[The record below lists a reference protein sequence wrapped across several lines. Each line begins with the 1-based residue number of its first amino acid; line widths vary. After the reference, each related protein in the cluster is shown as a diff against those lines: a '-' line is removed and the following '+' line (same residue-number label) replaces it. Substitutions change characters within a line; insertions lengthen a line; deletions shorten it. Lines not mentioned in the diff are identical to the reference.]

1 MVRLLSGLALCFFAL
16 ALAAL
21 PTRATDQASPAA
33 EQPPALQEPAPADDE
48 ADDSEESSDDES
60 DKDEAKESDAKED
73 SAKSDAD
80 EESADKEDD
89 AKSDEDEAKD
99 DAKSD
104 DEAKPDD
111 KPKKTDP
118 DSKDAEK
125 EDAKP
130 AAKKEEEKKPET
142 HKVETKDLKIEVELD
157 GVFVAEEMEE
167 VALRPKVWASFKVE
181 EAVAHGARVRKGDV
195 LVKFDDEDIEQA
207 INEKSLDERL
217 GELALMEAE
226 EDFPRHEKSTDLEY
240 QLAKRSYEQDVDEY
254 DRFQKV
260 MRELSE
266 KMANY
271 YLKSA
276 QQELDNAREELE
288 QLQQMYEA
296 DELTEETEEIVL
308 KRQKFQV
315 EMAEFYLEYS
325 KINHDY
331 TLNVSIPRREEL
343 LSMSVEQS
351 KLAFDRAKMT
361 KSLGLS
367 RERYEL
373 ERLRETRARAV
384 EKHAELVTDRAL
396 MTLRAPADGIA
407 YFGRQING
415 RWIEVGSMESKLV
428 PFGSVSPNSIV
439 YTIVK
444 DRPMYVET
452 TVGEKDFPTMKEEQ
466 SAVVSPVSDAE
477 VELEGSVKTITDVP
491 GSGNKF
497 AVRLSLKDEDAA
509 PDWLKP
515 GMSCKAK
522 VTTYE
527 AEDAVVIP
535 ADLVQTDKEDEDKK
549 YVMLEVEDEDKPVR
563 RDLKLGKTKGKEVE
577 VLRGLKADDKI
588 VKGAKDEPEED
599 KEKE

>member
-1 MVRLLSGLALCFFAL
+1 MVRLLSGLALFFLAVAL
-16 ALAAL
+16 MVL
-21 PTRATDQASPAA
+21 PSSATDQASAVAA
-33 EQPPALQEPAPADDE
+33 QPPAPQEPAPEDDE
-48 ADDSEESSDDES
+48 ADDTEEPSEDES
-60 DKDEAKESDAKED
+60 DKDEAKETDADKD
-73 SAKSDAD
+73 SAKSDA
-80 EESADKEDD
+80 EEDGEAKKEAKSDEDD
-89 AKSDEDEAKD
+89 AKSGEEAK
-99 DAKSD
+99 S
-104 DEAKPDD
+104 AKPKEVDA
-111 KPKKTDP
+111 
-118 DSKDAEK
+118 DSKEAEKEK

-130 AAKKEEEKKPET
+130 AAKEEEKKPET
-142 HKVETKDLKIEVELD
+142 HAVETKDLKIEVELD

-167 VALRPKVWASFKVE
+167 VALRPKVWGTFKVE
-181 EAVAHGARVRKGDV
+181 EAVAHGERVRKGDV

-240 QLAKRSYEQDVDEY
+240 QLAKRAYEQDIDEY

-351 KLAFDRAKMT
+351 KIAFDRAKMT

-384 EKHAELVTDRAL
+384 EKHAELVADRAL

-428 PFGSVSPNSIV
+428 PFGSVTPNSIV

-444 DRPMYVET
+444 DRPIYVET
-452 TVGEKDFPTMKEEQ
+452 SVGEKDFPTLKDGQ
-466 SAVVSPVSDAE
+466 AAIVTPVSDTE
-477 VELEGSVKTITDVP
+477 VKLEGSVKSIIDVP

-497 AVRLSLKDEDAA
+497 AVRLNLKDEDAA
-509 PDWLKP
+509 PEWLKP

-522 VTTYE
+522 ITTYE
-527 AEDAVVIP
+527 VEDAVVIP

-549 YVMLEVEDEDKPVR
+549 YVMLQVEDEDKPVR
-563 RDLKLGKTKGKEVE
+563 RELKLGKTKGKEVE
-577 VLRGLKADDKI
+577 VLKGLKADDRI
-588 VKGAKDEPEED
+588 VKGAKDEPEEE